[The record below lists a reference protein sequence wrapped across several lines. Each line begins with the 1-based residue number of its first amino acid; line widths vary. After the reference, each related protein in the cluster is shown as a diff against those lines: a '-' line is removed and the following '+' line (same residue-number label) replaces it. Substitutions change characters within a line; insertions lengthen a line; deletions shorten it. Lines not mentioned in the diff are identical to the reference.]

1 MKILSHEV
9 QVIMRFFTTVVMVLC
24 CLSSHG
30 AAALKERNIPSACTY
45 EMQIWNVNQKSS
57 SDTRKVKH
65 SYAELAANEQ
75 DSATGC
81 TVCSEDQ
88 ERISIPPLQ
97 PFSLC
102 FQLAPRVRS
111 ILGDMIINGA
121 PIHTVVGYHVIK
133 SRGPVDG
140 NGNRTEF
147 SNHSFGTAIDI
158 NSELNGLYDN
168 CIEFGSQCRLI
179 RGGEWKPG
187 VPGTL
192 DKSNS
197 IVTLFKQAGFKWGG
211 EIAGK
216 QKDFMHFSI
225 TGY

>member
-1 MKILSHEV
+1 MTFREFML
-9 QVIMRFFTTVVMVLC
+9 FFTMIATVVSLTSYGSIAETTDRVL
-24 CLSSHG
+24 
-30 AAALKERNIPSACTY
+30 PSVCTY
-45 EMQIWNVNQKSS
+45 EMQVWNVNQKSIS
-57 SDTRKVKH
+57 STKKIKH
-65 SYAELAANEQ
+65 SYAELALNEQ
-75 DSATGC
+75 DRETAC

-88 ERISIPPLQ
+88 ERIDIPPLRS
-97 PFSLC
+97 FSVC
-102 FQLAPRVRS
+102 FTLAPKVRS
-111 ILGDMIINGA
+111 ILGEMVRTGA
-121 PIHTVVGYHVIK
+121 PINTVVGYHVIK

-168 CIEFGSQCRLI
+168 CISFGPACRLI
-179 RGGEWKPG
+179 RGGEWRPG

-192 DKSNS
+192 DKNS
-197 IVTLFKQAGFKWGG
+197 DIINQFKQTGFKWGG

-216 QKDFMHFSI
+216 QKDFMHFSL